1 MCYQN
6 EHWKRFQFSKWSLSW
21 NTSFCVSLRTTK
33 IAIDC
38 AYFQS
43 SLVTSRTQ
51 KRHREVWVNP
61 RLHGFLIFRQATWAI
76 GHTVQR
82 PRRILPDCVTVSQVC
97 TMQSKG
103 RGSAILLP
111 KKSRVEASIFRG
123 ISLKDRPSKQKAKY
137 QMRSSTG
144 SGHEMGRW
152 QERVVGPAQC
162 YSAMPR
168 STHSRILDLWDFSGV

>member
-1 MCYQN
+1 MLQN
-6 EHWKRFQFSKWSLSW
+6 EHWKRFQFSKWSWSW

-43 SLVTSRTQ
+43 SLVTSRSPRTL
-51 KRHREVWVNP
+51 KRHRKLPVYTGSWSLD
-61 RLHGFLIFRQATWAI
+61 RLLGQLGILSNVQGGFCLIVLQWARYALCSQK
-76 GHTVQR
+76 GEDLQSCCQKS
-82 PRRILPDCVTVSQVC
+82 PD
-97 TMQSKG
+97 
-103 RGSAILLP
+103 
-111 KKSRVEASIFRG
+111 RVEASIFRG

>member
-1 MCYQN
+1 MLQN
-6 EHWKRFQFSKWSLSW
+6 EHWKRFQFSKWSWSW

-43 SLVTSRTQ
+43 SLVTSRSPRTL
-51 KRHREVWVNP
+51 KRHRKLPVYTGSWSLD
-61 RLHGFLIFRQATWAI
+61 RLL

-103 RGSAILLP
+103 RGSASAILLP
-111 KKSRVEASIFRG
+111 KKSRVEASIFQG
-123 ISLKDRPSKQKAKY
+123 ISMKDRPSKQKAKY

>member
-1 MCYQN
+1 MILVLKHFFLCFSSNDQN
-6 EHWKRFQFSKWSLSW
+6 CNWLCLFSELFGHIKES
-21 NTSFCVSLRTTK
+21 K
-33 IAIDC
+33 DPEK
-38 AYFQS
+38 
-43 SLVTSRTQ
+43 TQ
-51 KRHREVWVNP
+51 ETP

-103 RGSAILLP
+103 RGSASAILLP
-111 KKSRVEASIFRG
+111 KKSRVEASIFQG
-123 ISLKDRPSKQKAKY
+123 ISMKDRPSKQKAKY